1 MQTVLWLTCYQAP
14 IFPFCFPSFWDSY
27 PPLHSCILYVS
38 CLSVRLVDGE
48 ARVFSQFYG
57 RCGPR
62 PATAESGVES
72 GRVVIAQ
79 LFLLHCHEMKHRCF
93 GSRNANF
100 INARLTLLL
109 HVCFCAFEHLLLPD
123 QILRCAC
130 SVIPLVLTVHVLFSS
145 FHRVRRSSSE
155 NAKRQRNRR

>member
-57 RCGPR
+57 RFGPR

-79 LFLLHCHEMKHRCF
+79 LFLFLAL
-93 GSRNANF
+93 SRNETQMLWNLQISLTHAY
-100 INARLTLLL
+100 TLLL

-130 SVIPLVLTVHVLFSS
+130 SVIPSVLTVHVLFSS